1 MAWADHSPEVLML
14 REQVKRLEA
23 ENQYLRQSHEGS
35 SVLAY
40 SNMLPPETLNLSVK
54 NHTLQLAARVN
65 VTQEKPLGG
74 LHVMARDFPRFGID
88 GASLGYYVSDLDM
101 YHTRDRAGLL
111 ANMLEDM
118 TRKLGAHFAGKDV
131 TSGT

>member
-1 MAWADHSPEVLML
+1 MSWADHSPEVLML

-23 ENQYLRQSHEGS
+23 ENTYLKQSHQYSG
-35 SVLAY
+35 VLSY
-40 SNMLPPETLNLSVK
+40 SDMLPPDTLNVSGMS
-54 NHTLQLAARVN
+54 HTLHLAARVG
-65 VTQEKPLGG
+65 VTQEKTLGG

-111 ANMLEDM
+111 SHMLETM
-118 TRKLGAHFAGKDV
+118 TRKLGAHFAGKDT